1 MANRYWIG
9 GSGTWNTSTNTHWS
23 TTSGGSNDTVAP
35 TTSDRVLIDEH
46 SGGGTITV
54 SGGVCSGIFY
64 QSNDSTNL
72 PTVSSGTVTVTSSA
86 SPALSASGGGL
97 GTGTF
102 SSNITIIGST
112 TTNFQIGS
120 DFVTFSGTLTTTM
133 SGGTL
138 TLGTWQPGTTSSM
151 ALALNHTGG
160 TVTFSNDDRTIS
172 SVAISGVGTR
182 TVDLGSNTITLGGT
196 GNVWN
201 LTTPTNLTL
210 TASSSTLAISNTTA
224 TGKTFVGN
232 GKTYGSLQLPTGASN
247 PPVTVTGANTFGTIS
262 QSAAGLGTLTLPAST
277 TTTVTTFSVSG
288 TAGNL
293 YTLNSSSS
301 GTAATLSKASGTV
314 NSTSLSIKDSTA
326 SGGAIFNA
334 RFSTSVSGNTGW
346 NFVLENYSK
355 IKLQAVNRAAVW

>member
-1 MANRYWIG
+1 MPNRFWIG

-35 TTSDRVLIDEH
+35 TTSDRALFDEH
-46 SGGGTITV
+46 SGGGTVTV
-54 SGGVCSGIFY
+54 SGGVCNGIFY
-64 QSNDSTNL
+64 ASADTTVL
-72 PTVSSGTVTVTSSA
+72 PTISSGTVTITSSA
-86 SPALSASGGGL
+86 NPGLSASSN

-102 SSNITIIGST
+102 SSNITVIGTTST
-112 TTNFQIGS
+112 NISLTALI
-120 DFVTFSGTLTTTM
+120 TFSGTLTTTM
-133 SGGTL
+133 SSGTL
-138 TLGTWQPGTTSSM
+138 TLSNWTGTTSAAS
-151 ALALNHTGG
+151 LALNHTGG
-160 TVTFSNDDRTIS
+160 TVTFSNNDRTVA
-172 SVAISGVGTR
+172 SVTISGVGTR
-182 TVDLGSNTITLGGT
+182 TVDLGTNTITLAGT

-210 TASSSTLAISNTTA
+210 TASSSTLAISDTSA

-301 GTAATLSKASGTV
+301 GTAATLSKASGAV

-326 SGGAIFNA
+326 SGGAVFNA